1 MKKKIAT
8 IISSLLLICALTG
21 CSGAIHDFLNP
32 VQEAPEEEV
41 TTEHKY
47 AVNGP
52 QASQTDATEETVS
65 SNTTEETVE
74 TTEVE
79 PTEPEVTEPTFSY
92 VGTLSAPAS
101 YAEYMYGSSP
111 LSSVYLALKYYAL
124 DNDNYEGFAKYE
136 GADPEKFIARLDAD
150 VLASIDTE
158 NPETQEMI
166 TKDEEGNIII
176 TDEFRNNYIK
186 TILVDAQYISS
197 EEQLYM
203 FYDGS
208 YVPNGMTVTTTTE

>member
-1 MKKKIAT
+1 MKRRLLTVICSMLV
-8 IISSLLLICALTG
+8 IIMLTG

-32 VQEAPEEEV
+32 VQEAPIEEV

-65 SNTTEETVE
+65 SNTTEETTE
-74 TTEVE
+74 TTETE

-92 VGTLSAPAS
+92 VGTLTAPAS
-101 YAEYMYGSSP
+101 YADYMYGSSP

-124 DNDNYEGFAKYE
+124 DNDNYVGFAKYE
-136 GADPEKFIARLDAD
+136 GADPEKFIAKLDAD

-158 NPETQEMI
+158 NPETQEMLV
-166 TKDEEGNIII
+166 KDEEGNIVV

-186 TILVDAQYISS
+186 TILVDAQYITS

-208 YVPNGMTVTTTTE
+208 YVPNGTTLTTTE

>member
-1 MKKKIAT
+1 MKRR
-8 IISSLLLICALTG
+8 LLTVICSMLVICMLTG

-52 QASQTDATEETVS
+52 QAIQTGATEETVS
-65 SNTTEETVE
+65 SNTTDE
-74 TTEVE
+74 TTETTE
-79 PTEPEVTEPTFSY
+79 TKSTEPEVTEPAFSY
-92 VGTLSAPAS
+92 VGTLTAPAS

-124 DNDNYEGFAKYE
+124 DNDDYVGFAKYE
-136 GADPEKFIARLDAD
+136 GADPEKFIAKLDAD

-158 NPETQEMI
+158 NPETQEMLV
-166 TKDEEGNIII
+166 KDEEGNIVV

-186 TILVDAQYISS
+186 TILVDAQYITS

-208 YVPNGMTVTTTTE
+208 YVPNGMTLTTTE

>member
-1 MKKKIAT
+1 MKRRLLTVICSMLV
-8 IISSLLLICALTG
+8 ISMLTG
-21 CSGAIHDFLNP
+21 CSGAVHDFLNP
-32 VQEAPEEEV
+32 VQEAPVEEV

-65 SNTTEETVE
+65 SNTTEETIE
-74 TTEVE
+74 TTETE
-79 PTEPEVTEPTFSY
+79 STEPEVTEPTFSY
-92 VGTLSAPAS
+92 VGTLTAPAS

-124 DNDNYEGFAKYE
+124 DNDNYVEFAKYE
-136 GADPEKFIARLDAD
+136 GADPEKFIAKLDAD

-158 NPETQEMI
+158 NPETQEMLV
-166 TKDEEGNIII
+166 KDEEGNIVV

-186 TILVDAQYISS
+186 TILVDAQYITS

-208 YVPNGMTVTTTTE
+208 YVPNGMKLTTTE

>member
-1 MKKKIAT
+1 MKRRLLTVICSMLV
-8 IISSLLLICALTG
+8 ISMLTG
-21 CSGAIHDFLNP
+21 CSGSIHDFLNP
-32 VQEAPEEEV
+32 VQEAPEEEI

-52 QASQTDATEETVS
+52 QASQTDATKETVS
-65 SNTTEETVE
+65 SNTTDE
-74 TTEVE
+74 TTETTETE
-79 PTEPEVTEPTFSY
+79 PTEPEVTKPTFSY
-92 VGTLSAPAS
+92 VGTLTAPAS
-101 YAEYMYGSSP
+101 YADYMYGSSP

-124 DNDNYEGFAKYE
+124 DNDNYVGFAKYE
-136 GADPEKFIARLDAD
+136 GADPEKFIVKLDAD

-158 NPETQEMI
+158 NPETQEMLV
-166 TKDEEGNIII
+166 KDEEGNIVV

-186 TILVDAQYISS
+186 TILVDAQYITS

-208 YVPNGMTVTTTTE
+208 YVPNGTKLTITE

>member
-1 MKKKIAT
+1 MKKKIA
-8 IISSLLLICALTG
+8 ILISSLLLIGALTG

-65 SNTTEETVE
+65 SNTTEETTE
-74 TTEVE
+74 TTETE
-79 PTEPEVTEPTFSY
+79 PTEPEVTELTFSY
-92 VGTLSAPAS
+92 VGTLTAPAS

-124 DNDNYEGFAKYE
+124 DNDNYVGFAKYE
-136 GADPEKFIARLDAD
+136 GADPEKFIAKLDAD
-150 VLASIDTE
+150 VLASIDME
-158 NPETQEMI
+158 NPETQEMLV
-166 TKDEEGNIII
+166 KDEEGNIVV

-186 TILVDAQYISS
+186 TILVDAQYITS

-208 YVPNGMTVTTTTE
+208 YVPNGMTLTTTE

>member
-1 MKKKIAT
+1 MKRRLLTVICSMLV
-8 IISSLLLICALTG
+8 ISMLTG
-21 CSGAIHDFLNP
+21 CSSGAVHDFFNP
-32 VQEAPEEEV
+32 VQEAPEEEI

-65 SNTTEETVE
+65 SNTTEETTE
-74 TTEVE
+74 TTETE

-92 VGTLSAPAS
+92 VGTLTAPAS

-124 DNDNYEGFAKYE
+124 DNDNYVEFAKYE
-136 GADPEKFIARLDAD
+136 GADPEKFIAKLDAD

-158 NPETQEMI
+158 NPETQEMLV
-166 TKDEEGNIII
+166 KDEEGNIVV

-186 TILVDAQYISS
+186 TILVDAQYITS

-208 YVPNGMTVTTTTE
+208 YVPNGTTLTTTE

>member
-1 MKKKIAT
+1 MKKKIA
-8 IISSLLLICALTG
+8 ILISSLLLIGALTG

-32 VQEAPEEEV
+32 VKEAPEEEI

-47 AVNGP
+47 AVNGL

-65 SNTTEETVE
+65 SNTTIE
-74 TTEVE
+74 TTETTETE
-79 PTEPEVTEPTFSY
+79 PTDLEVTEQTFSY
-92 VGTLSAPAS
+92 VGTLTAPAS

-124 DNDNYEGFAKYE
+124 DNDNYVGFAKYE
-136 GADPEKFIARLDAD
+136 GADPEKFIAKLDAD
-150 VLASIDTE
+150 VLASIDAE
-158 NPETQEMI
+158 NPETQEMLV
-166 TKDEEGNIII
+166 KDEEGNIVV

-186 TILVDAQYISS
+186 TILVDAQYITS

-208 YVPNGMTVTTTTE
+208 YVPNGMTLTTTK